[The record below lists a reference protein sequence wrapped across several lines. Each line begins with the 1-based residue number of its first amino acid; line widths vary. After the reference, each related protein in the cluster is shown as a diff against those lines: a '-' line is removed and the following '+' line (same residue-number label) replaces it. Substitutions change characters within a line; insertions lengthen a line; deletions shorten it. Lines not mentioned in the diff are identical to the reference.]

1 MKRSPPQDK
10 VVVKKIETTG
20 KDFDDDKKYLVD
32 WNKKQFK
39 CKKILVCFF
48 INFICLLGMLNFVF
62 IK

>member
-32 WNKKQFK
+32 WLIDWGSSYNEHGNPF
-39 CKKILVCFF
+39 LW
-48 INFICLLGMLNFVF
+48 
-62 IK
+62 